1 MEQKELKALRRYHD
15 LTQEKMASYLN
26 ISLKTYISR
35 ERGNTEFKLHEIY
48 KITKLFNRPFN
59 DIFIC
64 E

>member
-1 MEQKELKALRRYHD
+1 MEQKELKALRRYHGI
-15 LTQEKMASYLN
+15 TQEKMAGHLK

-35 ERGNTEFKLHEIY
+35 EKGDTEFKLHEIY